1 MSLHWSWDDL
11 RILGDIVVGSL
22 LASAVR
28 LIAAKAFLEPL
39 AVWAGRSLYR
49 RADALVGD
57 ALPDWWPIEQ
67 RPDR

>member
-1 MSLHWSWDDL
+1 MSLHWGWDDL
-11 RILGDIVVGSL
+11 RIVGDIVVGSL

-49 RADALVGD
+49 RADDLTGG
-57 ALPDWWPIEQ
+57 ALPDFWPTEK
-67 RPDR
+67 RHD

>member
-1 MSLHWSWDDL
+1 M
-11 RILGDIVVGSL
+11 VGSL

-49 RADALVGD
+49 RADTLVGD
-57 ALPDWWPIEQ
+57 ALPDWWPTEQ
-67 RPDR
+67 RHDR